1 MPTCGSLRAIDQ
13 CISISYIHIYFY
25 KFKKAQV
32 FVSCHQMKSQSL
44 LTLINKGTTAL
55 CAGTYTFLVAWLKIT
70 INNDQVNLSGLICY
84 YMLCPLL
91 NI

>member
-55 CAGTYTFLVAWLKIT
+55 CAGTYTFLVA
-70 INNDQVNLSGLICY
+70 
-84 YMLCPLL
+84 
-91 NI
+91 